1 MELLY
6 LLMFLTGWFV
16 CWIQMSKSD
25 SRQLRLKNQL
35 VEMLKSE
42 NQQLLSQYQQLQ
54 LDYQKMEQKWLAV
67 SKRYANLHAELLE
80 SKHQLGQLE
89 YQKSLVVGEL
99 WRLKNPVAPA
109 QFESQQWK
117 SGYPEVAHPDSNA
130 TVNP

>member
-25 SRQLRLKNQL
+25 SRKVAHWQSEYQ
-35 VEMLKSE
+35 EME
-42 NQQLLSQYQQLQ
+42 R
-54 LDYQKMEQKWLAV
+54 KWLAV
-67 SKRYANLHAELLE
+67 SRQYANQFQELSQLRY
-80 SKHQLGQLE
+80 QLGQLE

-99 WRLKNPVAPA
+99 WRLKNPVEPA

-117 SGYPEVAHPDSNA
+117 SPYPESAPLSAVAEANLDSTS

>member
-25 SRQLRLKNQL
+25 SRK
-35 VEMLKSE
+35 V
-42 NQQLLSQYQQLQ
+42 QQLQ
-54 LDYQKMEQKWLAV
+54 SEYRSLQSEYQEMERKWLAV
-67 SKRYANLHAELLE
+67 SKRYANLHGELLE

-89 YQKSLVVGEL
+89 YQKSLVMGEL

-117 SGYPEVAHPDSNA
+117 SPYPESAPLSAVAEANLDSNA